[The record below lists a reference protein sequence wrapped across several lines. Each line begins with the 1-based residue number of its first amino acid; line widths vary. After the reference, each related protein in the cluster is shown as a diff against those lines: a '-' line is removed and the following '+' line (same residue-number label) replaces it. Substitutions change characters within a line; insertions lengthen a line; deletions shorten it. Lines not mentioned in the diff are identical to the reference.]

1 MEFDSCSIFKG
12 YEFTIFRRDNPNIPV
27 VFRITKEEFEE
38 RKELVIRLDFLIK
51 TNQWIPYAIYED
63 LFGLPESKYPGL
75 KLIDDMNINY
85 IEFSLK
91 QKKIN
96 IY

>member
-1 MEFDSCSIFKG
+1 MEFDSCSIFEG
-12 YEFTIFRRDNPNIPV
+12 YEFTLFRRDNPSIPA

-63 LFGLPESKYPGL
+63 LFELPEIKYPGL
-75 KLIDDMNINY
+75 RLIDDISINY

>member
-1 MEFDSCSIFKG
+1 MEFDSYSIFEG
-12 YEFTIFRRDNPNIPV
+12 YEIAVFRRDNPNVPT

-38 RKELVIRLDFLIK
+38 RKELIIRLDFLIK

-75 KLIDDMNINY
+75 RVIDDISINY